1 MQEEI
6 NEEREESQ
14 RKHDIGNEQINL
26 VNQEIE
32 RVEQDNQTTNE
43 EK

>member
-6 NEEREESQ
+6 YRDRDESQ

-32 RVEQDNQTTNE
+32 RVEQSNQDTNE